1 MLSAVATAQVLV
13 APAKILEI
21 SPDRV
26 VLDVNGM
33 RTVVAVAKSTR
44 FWRERKP
51 VAVLRFGVGDA
62 VLARIQ
68 TRGIPATL
76 MEVSDL
82 ETGKWLDSVRRLPQ
96 PAVVERLDGKNLW
109 VRFEDGSRFGYR
121 ATDKS
126 VVRLGAKG
134 AGKLTDLRPGMSVF
148 VKGRLLPGLDT
159 WLAEVSDAPIASP
172 AAQPAS
178 SPAQS
183 DKLPPLPPSGSVEGV
198 VKSLAPWIPMID
210 IVTSGGRLLHI
221 TVDEKTEF
229 YRAGERTT
237 MAAVTAG
244 TRVAVVYSRD
254 ASGRIFASKVQ
265 VFPVL
270 P

>member
-1 MLSAVATAQVLV
+1 MAAAQVLV
-13 APAKILEI
+13 APAKILET

-26 VLDVNGM
+26 VLDVDGV
-33 RTVVAVAKSTR
+33 RTVVSVAKSTR
-44 FWRERKP
+44 FWRDRKP
-51 VAVLRFGVGDA
+51 VAALPFGVGDA

-68 TRGIPATL
+68 TRGTPATL

-82 ETGKWLDSVRRLPQ
+82 ETGKWLDTVRRLPL

-134 AGKLTDLRPGMSVF
+134 AGKVTDLKPGMSVF

-159 WLAEVSDAPIASP
+159 WLAEVSDAPIAGP
-172 AAQPAS
+172 ADQPAS
-178 SPAQS
+178 SAAQP

-198 VKSLAPWIPMID
+198 VKSLAPLIHMID
-210 IVTSGGRLLHI
+210 IVTSVGRLLHI

-237 MAAVTAG
+237 MAALTAG
-244 TRVAVVYSRD
+244 ARVAVVYARD
-254 ASGRIFASKVQ
+254 ASGRIIASKVQ
-265 VFPVL
+265 VFLPV